1 MALVEAP
8 RIEVTNWHNTLVHCD
23 APLRVAFGGKR
34 TCGVGL
40 LSRDSNKNRMGD
52 RVPFYGMLRMFAQRL
67 EQNRM
72 GDRVPFYGML
82 RMFAAAVGLA
92 SGLTLAHPRHS
103 CLSAMTRSF
112 CGTISLSRCCR
123 LPGRDS
129 VPIVD
134 LADPGPSV
142 SCA

>member
-1 MALVEAP
+1 VSVFE
-8 RIEVTNWHNTLVHCD
+8 
-23 APLRVAFGGKR
+23 
-34 TCGVGL
+34 
-40 LSRDSNKNRMGD
+40 SRDSNK
-52 RVPFYGMLRMFAQRL
+52 
-67 EQNRM
+67 NRM

-92 SGLTLAHPRHS
+92 SGLTLAQSAPFMLVGNDEKLLWDDQFKPL
-103 CLSAMTRSF
+103 LSP
-112 CGTISLSRCCR
+112 
-123 LPGRDS
+123 PGRDS